1 MLKPSMEKKLYV
13 GGLSYNTT
21 NDSLQA
27 AFAQAGTVESATVMM
42 DRMSG
47 RSRGFGFVEMSTP
60 EEAEA
65 AIQLWDGKELEGRTI
80 RVNLARPKTDSPRRN
95 GGGGGGGGFNRR
107 GGNDRW

>member
-1 MLKPSMEKKLYV
+1 MEKKLYV

-60 EEAEA
+60 EEAQADIE
-65 AIQLWDGKELEGRTI
+65 LWDGKELEGRTI
-80 RVNLARPKTDSPRRN
+80 RVNIARPKTDTPRRN
-95 GGGGGGGGFNRR
+95 GCGGGGRGFNRR
-107 GGNDRW
+107 G

>member
-1 MLKPSMEKKLYV
+1 MEKKLYV

-21 NDSLQA
+21 NESLQA

-47 RSRGFGFVEMSTP
+47 RSRGFGFVEMATP
-60 EEAEA
+60 EEAEG
-65 AIQLWDGKELEGRTI
+65 AIQMWDGKELEGRTI
-80 RVNLARPKTDSPRRN
+80 RVNIARPKTDAPRRT
-95 GGGGGGGGFNRR
+95 GGGAGGNGGGFNRR